1 MTLFKKDLPMF
12 LNTKKYL
19 IIFGLLLSNSIFAS
33 DVEIVNVVL
42 TKNTGTWRADV
53 TLNHADTG
61 WKHYADAW
69 RLVDEKG
76 NEILKRT
83 LYHPHVNEQPFTRS
97 LSRIQIPKHT
107 KIVFIEAHDL
117 NRGWSPNKVKVDL
130 RKSSG
135 QKYTVKIRQ

>member
-1 MTLFKKDLPMF
+1 MMTKTQF
-12 LNTKKYL
+12 KKYL
-19 IIFGLLLSNSIFAS
+19 IVMSLLLTTSVFAS
-33 DVEIVNVVL
+33 DVEIVKVVL
-42 TKNTGTWRADV
+42 TKHTGTWRADV

-76 NEILKRT
+76 NEIGKRT

-97 LSRIQIPKHT
+97 LSSFQIPHDT
-107 KIVFIEAHDL
+107 KIIFVEAHDL
-117 NRGWSPNKVKVDL
+117 NRGWSPNRVKIDM

-135 QKYTVKIRQ
+135 PKYKINIR

>member
-1 MTLFKKDLPMF
+1 MIRIIQL
-12 LNTKKYL
+12 KKYL
-19 IIFGLLLSNSIFAS
+19 FAISLLITTSVFAS
-33 DVEIVNVVL
+33 DVEIVKVVL
-42 TKNTGTWRADV
+42 TKHTGTWRADV

-76 NEILKRT
+76 NEIAKRT

-97 LSRIQIPKHT
+97 LHDFQIPNGT
-107 KIVFIEAHDL
+107 KILFIEAHDL
-117 NRGWSPNKVKVDL
+117 NRGWSQGKVMVDL

-135 QKYTVKIRQ
+135 PKYKVNIR